1 MVDLGDKTNLSQRL
15 ASDPEKSAWVSA
27 NAGSGKTHVL
37 VNRIIRLMLDG
48 ANPGKILALTFT
60 KAAAAEMANRLNQR
74 LAAWAMLARDELAGD
89 ISDITGTAPSPDQ
102 LLRARRLF
110 AHALETPGGLKI
122 QTIHAFCE
130 RILHRFSLEANVAP
144 GFEILDDR
152 TSSELLNEA
161 RDRIF
166 ENPDGDAIEN
176 LKVVS
181 GVLSTAGFDGLIAQV
196 LKRRTLLRVFHR
208 THGGLGEM
216 KVRLRHIFGLKPDE
230 TNDSL
235 MAKAIGHASSTTDV
249 IPALIEFYSAG
260 TKVDIEKSDAL
271 IAMAGSDNPEYRLS
285 LYKSLFFTKAG
296 DRRKKLATKKLTDE
310 NPDIA
315 RFLEEEAERI
325 GAADEKL
332 ASVRI
337 ADFTGSLLHLADQIL
352 ENYEVAKNDR
362 ALLDYDDLIQHTADL
377 LSQTQA
383 AAWVLYKLD
392 SGIDHILVDE
402 AQDTNLDQ
410 WQVVSALSNEFFA
423 GVGVGNPVRTVFAV
437 GDEKQSIFSFQ
448 GASPEEFDRMRRH
461 FQRRAGFVD
470 HDFEKVELTVSF
482 RSTAQVLQAVDLT
495 FAQEAA
501 AQGMTSFGAPP
512 VHAAFRHGHAGL
524 VEIWPPE
531 IPGDEDEKDPW
542 DAPLDYVSTASPRVK
557 LAHRI
562 AATIKDW
569 IDKETLEPRGRAVR
583 AGDILI
589 LVRRRNN
596 FVDAMVEA
604 LKERDIPVA
613 GIDRMRLSQQ
623 LAIMDLLALARFVL
637 LPQDDLNLAV
647 ILKGPLFGLGEDTLF
662 ELAHERKSSLWRA
675 LAISAFTEIHDHLT
689 ALLMR
694 ADTVPPYEFFAR
706 ILNAANGRQKF
717 IKRLGLEANDP
728 IDEFLSLC
736 LEYEK
741 TSTPSLQGFVA
752 WFGASDV
759 DAKRD
764 MEHGRNEVRIM
775 TVHGAKGLEAN
786 IVILPD
792 TCHQVPDNTKR
803 ANILTTGFEEEGGQT
818 QDLLIWR
825 PNKSFENNTVKQ
837 CLDDIQRAEMAEY
850 NRLLYVA
857 MTRARDRLYIT
868 GYESRRA
875 SSSRSW
881 YHLVSQALKPHSDEI
896 LDAQGNI
903 ICWRLSGEQTVEP
916 LDKDENDDLISSAQT
931 PPPWAQQPVK
941 PEPQQIDLISPSRLG
956 ETEELAG
963 ADRDPVPA
971 VIRPSPLQTPPQ
983 EPYLRGRLIHKLLE
997 YAPGANRET
1006 YGDFCQ
1012 QFLLRSAPALSEPDR
1027 ILIAEDVQRVLAT
1040 EEFSNLFDAQGLS
1053 EVPIVGQVQLIGHN
1067 TEVKV
1072 SGRIDR
1078 LIVRVNQVLVID
1090 FKTDRIVADSPET
1103 ISGDY
1108 LRQMAVYRHLLSK
1121 IFPDRQISCHL
1132 LWTTGPKLMQLP
1144 PALLSAALKGWV
1156 E

>member
-1 MVDLGDKTNLSQRL
+1 MMANLGDKTSLSQRL
-15 ASDPEKSAWVSA
+15 ASDPKKSAWVSA

-74 LAAWAMLARDELAGD
+74 LAAWAMLAQDELASD
-89 ISDITGTAPSPDQ
+89 IADITGTAPSPDQ

-130 RILHRFSLEANVAP
+130 RILHRFALEANVAP

-152 TSSELLNEA
+152 TGSELLNEA
-161 RDRIF
+161 RDQIF
-166 ENPDGDAIEN
+166 ENPDEDAIKD

-181 GVLSTAGFDGLIAQV
+181 SALSAAGFDGLIAQV
-196 LKRRTLLRVFHR
+196 LKHRSLLRTFHR
-208 THGGLGEM
+208 THGGLDEM
-216 KVRLRHIFGLKPDE
+216 IVRLRNVFGLEPEE
-230 TNDSL
+230 TKDTL
-235 MAKAIGHASSTTDV
+235 MENAIGGTLPEI

-260 TKVDIEKSDAL
+260 TKTDIEKSDAL
-271 IAMAGSDNPEYRLS
+271 IAMARSDNPENRLS

-296 DRRKKLATKKLTDE
+296 DRRKKLATKKISDE
-310 NPDIA
+310 EPGIA
-315 RFLEEEAERI
+315 RHLEKEAERI
-325 GAADEKL
+325 SELDEKL

-337 ADFTGSLLHLADQIL
+337 ADFTGSLLNLADKIL

-482 RSTAQVLQAVDLT
+482 RSTAQVLEAVDLT

-512 VHAAFRHGHAGL
+512 VHEAFRHGHAGL

-531 IPGDEDEKDPW
+531 MPGEEDEKDPW

-557 LAHRI
+557 LAHKI
-562 AATIKDW
+562 AATIKGW
-569 IDKETLEPRGRAVR
+569 IDKEPLTPRGRTVR

-604 LKERDIPVA
+604 LKERDVPVA

-647 ILKGPLFGLGEDTLF
+647 VLKGPLFGLGEDDLF
-662 ELAHERKSSLWRA
+662 ELAHKRKSSLWRA
-675 LAISAFTEIHDHLT
+675 LATSGFAEIHNQLT
-689 ALLMR
+689 ALLLR
-694 ADTVPPYEFFAR
+694 ADKVPPYEFFAQ
-706 ILNAANGRQKF
+706 ILNADNGRHKF
-717 IKRLGLEANDP
+717 VKRLGLEANDP
-728 IDEFLSLC
+728 IDEFLSLS
-736 LEYEK
+736 LDYEK
-741 TSTPSLQGFVA
+741 TGTPSLQGFVA

-803 ANILTTGFEEEGGQT
+803 ASILTTEFTEEGGQI
-818 QDLLIWR
+818 QELLIWR
-825 PNKSFENNTVKQ
+825 ANKSFQNNTVKQ

-857 MTRARDRLYIT
+857 MTRARDRLYIA
-868 GYESRRA
+868 GYESKRA
-875 SSSRSW
+875 SSPSSW
-881 YHLVSQALKPHSDEI
+881 YHLVSQALKPHADEI

-903 ICWRLSGEQTVEP
+903 IGWRLSGEQTVEP
-916 LDKDENDDLISSAQT
+916 LDTHENDDQVSSAQT

-941 PEPQQIDLISPSRLG
+941 PEAQKIDLISPSRLG
-956 ETEELAG
+956 GAEEPDGNERDLA
-963 ADRDPVPA
+963 PA
-971 VIRPSPLQTPPQ
+971 TLRPSPLQTPPQ

-997 YAPGANRET
+997 YAPGANRDT
-1006 YGDFCQ
+1006 YSDFCQ
-1012 QFLLRSAPALSEPDR
+1012 QFLARSAPTLSQSDR
-1027 ILIAEDVQRVLAT
+1027 NRIAEDVQCVLAT
-1040 EEFSNLFDAQGLS
+1040 EEFSYLFDVHGLS
-1053 EVPIVGQVQLIGHN
+1053 EVPIVGQVQLIGRDRP
-1067 TEVKV
+1067 VKV
-1072 SGRIDR
+1072 SGRVDR
-1078 LIVRVNQVLVID
+1078 LIVRDNQVVVID
-1090 FKTDRIVADSPET
+1090 FKTDRNVADSPEA

-1108 LRQMAVYRHLLSK
+1108 LRQMAVYRHLLSS
-1121 IFPDRQISCHL
+1121 IFPGRQITCHL
-1132 LWTTGPKLMQLP
+1132 LWTTGPKLMELP
-1144 PALLSAALKGWV
+1144 QALLSAALKGWV

>member
-1 MVDLGDKTNLSQRL
+1 MADLGDKTSLSQRL
-15 ASDPEKSAWVSA
+15 ASDPKKSAWVSA

-74 LAAWAMLARDELAGD
+74 LAGWAMLGHDELAGD
-89 ISDITGTAPSPDQ
+89 IAGITGTAPSPDQ

-130 RILHRFSLEANVAP
+130 RILHRFALEANVAP
-144 GFEILDDR
+144 EFEILDDR
-152 TSSELLNEA
+152 TGSELLNEA
-161 RDRIF
+161 RDRVF
-166 ENPDGDAIEN
+166 ENPDEAAIKD

-181 GVLSTAGFDGLIAQV
+181 SALSAAGFDGLIAQV
-196 LKRRTLLRVFHR
+196 LKRRTLLRAFHR
-208 THGGLGEM
+208 THGGLDEM
-216 KVRLRHIFGLKPDE
+216 IIRLRNVFKLKPEE
-230 TNDSL
+230 TKDTL
-235 MAKAIGHASSTTDV
+235 MEKAIGGTLPEV

-260 TKVDIEKSDAL
+260 TKTDIEKSDTL
-271 IAMAGSDNPEYRLS
+271 IAMARSDSPEDRLN

-296 DRRKKLATKKLTDE
+296 DRRKKLATKKISDE
-310 NPDIA
+310 NSDIA
-315 RFLEEEAERI
+315 RHLEEEAERI
-325 GAADEKL
+325 GKLVEKL

-337 ADFTGSLLHLADQIL
+337 ADFTGSLLNLADKIL

-362 ALLDYDDLIQHTADL
+362 ALLDYDDLIRHTADL

-423 GVGVGNPVRTVFAV
+423 GVGIGNPVRTVFAV

-482 RSTAQVLQAVDLT
+482 RSTAQVLEAVDLT
-495 FAQEAA
+495 FAQETA
-501 AQGMTSFGAPP
+501 AQGMTSFGAAP
-512 VHAAFRHGHAGL
+512 VHEAYRHGHAGL

-531 IPGDEDEKDPW
+531 MPGDEDEKDPW

-562 AATIKDW
+562 AASIKGW
-569 IDKETLEPRGRAVR
+569 IDKETLTPRGRTVR

-604 LKERDIPVA
+604 LKERDVPVA

-647 ILKGPLFGLGEDTLF
+647 VLKGPLFGLGEDDLF
-662 ELAHERKSSLWRA
+662 ELAHNRKSTLWRA
-675 LAISAFTEIHDHLT
+675 LATSGLTEIHDQLT
-689 ALLMR
+689 ALLLR
-694 ADTVPPYEFFAR
+694 ADRVPPYEFFAR
-706 ILNAANGRQKF
+706 ILNADNGRQKF

-728 IDEFLSLC
+728 IDEFLSLS

-792 TCHQVPDNTKR
+792 TCHQVPDNTKQ
-803 ANILTTGFEEEGGQT
+803 ANILTKEFEEQGGKT
-818 QDLLIWR
+818 HDLLIWR

-837 CLDDIQRAEMAEY
+837 CLEDKQQAEMAEY

-857 MTRARDRLYIT
+857 MTRARDRLYIA
-868 GYESRRA
+868 GYEGKRA
-875 SSSRSW
+875 SSPSSW
-881 YHLVSQALKPHSDEI
+881 YHLVSQALKPHSDEV

-903 ICWRLSGEQTVEP
+903 TCWRLSGEQTVEP
-916 LDKDENDDLISSAQT
+916 LDKHENDDLASSAQT
-931 PPPWAQQPVK
+931 PPPWAHQPVK
-941 PEPQQIDLISPSRLG
+941 SEPQQIGLISPSRLG
-956 ETEELAG
+956 G
-963 ADRDPVPA
+963 ADELTGAEPSPA
-971 VIRPSPLQTPPQ
+971 PATLRPSPLQTPPQ

-1006 YGDFCQ
+1006 YSDFCQ
-1012 QFLLRSAPALSEPDR
+1012 QFLARSAPALSEPDR
-1027 ILIAEDVQRVLAT
+1027 NRIADDVLRVLAT
-1040 EEFSNLFDAQGLS
+1040 EEFSNLFDVHGLS
-1053 EVPIVGQVQLIGHN
+1053 EVPIVGQVQLIGH
-1067 TEVKV
+1067 TKAVKV

-1078 LIVRVNQVLVID
+1078 LIVRDNQVFVID
-1090 FKTDRIVADSPET
+1090 FKTDRIVANSPEA

-1121 IFPDRQISCHL
+1121 IFPDRQITCHL
-1132 LWTTGPKLMQLP
+1132 LWTTGPQLMELP
-1144 PALLSAALKGWV
+1144 QALLSGVLQGWV